1 MLTLLRAP
9 AIASKKDKKKGG
21 KKKKGGAAEEELVV
35 PDVFLPEALVGAP
48 AFACIRY
55 EAYQL
60 RQRLAQLETLARRDI
75 EAVAARAAAV
85 FDHLQERTET
95 RFAREGA
102 AVEAFVREARTAIEA
117 EATLPL
123 KLRLEG
129 EYFIVSKH
137 ERVLP
142 EAAQPQP
149 LVVEHVSAAKLA
161 PSHVATLASALRSAA
176 AASSGAGAPRSS
188 EHGRRLP
195 RRVFI
200 EVVRRLAV
208 ANKLPSAWASADD
221 LFYQRLAH
229 AFDEGSTGLVDWRRF
244 VFAVARFSL
253 PALADGPTVEQLE
266 AMRNEFV
273 NVDEDGQGRVAPSA
287 CNTVTL
293 WFELLGDKW
302 RPDACGPSGLGH
314 GTADGSANE
323 TAVADDFDETL
334 PRDDEGSQIVSAS
347 AAANLARR
355 AFLQGWSDSDGLVN
369 FRRVLA
375 LWSVGERHE
384 DSLVRVR

>member
-1 MLTLLRAP
+1 M
-9 AIASKKDKKKGG
+9 
-21 KKKKGGAAEEELVV
+21 

-75 EAVAARAAAV
+75 EAVADRAAAV

-334 PRDDEGSQIVSAS
+334 PQDDEGSQIVSAS